1 MSASKDFNKARALF
15 MARVSAPEIPAM
27 ALKLAY
33 VIAYKRMNTDTQV
46 LFIGQPELCRE
57 IGVKDPRTIRRDL
70 LPILERCGL
79 SIEPGLGRGHASAY
93 RIVEGEEKGDPAPP
107 FKEEKGD
114 PDAPF
119 EGEKG
124 DPGARKRGIPVHVKG
139 GSTSPP
145 SNEES
150 KEDSKE
156 DSLTAFERW
165 WPHYPKKVANV
176 AARKAYQQIIRK
188 GTATE
193 AELLAGVMRY
203 AAERTGK
210 EEHYTK
216 HPAGWLNAE
225 RWNDAPAASPPRQRS
240 HLDNIARGL
249 DMVGG
254 DDAEEIST

>member
-145 SNEES
+145 SY
-150 KEDSKE
+150 EDSKE
-156 DSLTAFERW
+156 DSKQASR
-165 WPHYPKKVANV
+165 
-176 AARKAYQQIIRK
+176 AR
-188 GTATE
+188 
-193 AELLAGVMRY
+193 
-203 AAERTGK
+203 
-210 EEHYTK
+210 
-216 HPAGWLNAE
+216 
-225 RWNDAPAASPPRQRS
+225 
-240 HLDNIARGL
+240 ARGRKR
-249 DMVGG
+249 
-254 DDAEEIST
+254 